1 MISAATAAIVA
12 TTLLN
17 AVPAQ
22 ANEQASAG
30 IATDVARSHELG
42 QVMERLEPYVSRSTV
57 DGTFALSAPPRMIEK
72 IEPEAYSSVVEGMS
86 RVNEMISA
94 GLLVSTESLQAFPV
108 TASSSGHEGAI
119 DAGVLNHGVNSFSCN
134 WVYCTLK
141 LNAFWTGKLIDALN
155 AGASAAGLAA
165 VLAAAGVFTSPG
177 AVPSAVTAGILVL
190 GAGVIKLCSNS
201 HGVWIRFGLGSWCGG
216 Q

>member
-1 MISAATAAIVA
+1 
-12 TTLLN
+12 
-17 AVPAQ
+17 
-22 ANEQASAG
+22 
-30 IATDVARSHELG
+30 
-42 QVMERLEPYVSRSTV
+42 MEHLAPYVSRSTL
-57 DGTFALSAPPRMIEK
+57 DGTFVMNAPPRLIER
-72 IEPEAYSSVVEGMS
+72 IEPEAYSSVVEGMG

-94 GLLVSTESLQAFPV
+94 GFLVSTESLQAFPT
-108 TASSSGHEGAI
+108 TAGPSGQERMV
-119 DAGVLNHGVNSFSCN
+119 DAGVLSHGVNSFSCN

-141 LNAFWTGKLIDALN
+141 LNSFWTGKLIDALN